1 MSTNF
6 ISNSKL
12 LIISALAT
20 ILNIGLL
27 ANLAQAQ
34 PINKNPKPRLKVS
47 ASKTQSNRLRNLHS
61 FLSRTT
67 TSSTGTPKNGQQDIA
82 KLSQTKQII
91 PLPKKSLIANFFDG
105 KASWYG
111 PGFHGRT
118 TASGEIYN
126 QNDLT
131 AAHPNLEFGTKVK
144 VTNLTNGQSVIVKI
158 NDRGPYAQG
167 RIIDLSAA
175 AARALGII
183 TSGVAPVKITI
194 LGI

>member
-1 MSTNF
+1 MSSNF

-20 ILNIGLL
+20 ILNIGLIT
-27 ANLAQAQ
+27 NVAQAQ
-34 PINKNPKPRLKVS
+34 PINKSLRPKLKVS
-47 ASKTQSNRLRNLHS
+47 TAKTQSNRFRNLHLR
-61 FLSRTT
+61 LSR
-67 TSSTGTPKNGQQDIA
+67 SINQPTGTQKNQ
-82 KLSQTKQII
+82 SII
-91 PLPKKSLIANFFDG
+91 PLQKQSLIANLLDG
-105 KASWYG
+105 TASWYG

-118 TASGEIYN
+118 TASGEIYD
-126 QNDLT
+126 QNALT
-131 AAHPNLEFGTKVK
+131 AAHPSLEFGTKVK

-175 AARALGII
+175 AARAVGII
-183 TSGVAPVKITI
+183 TSGIAPVKVTI